1 MADVMYD
8 LRSLERGG
16 SMAFDYLRGRFRDPF
31 FLARTEDGDRKVK
44 FGNLGPYH
52 GSWQCQDDID
62 EVNVQLSAGN

>member
-1 MADVMYD
+1 MADVLYD

-31 FLARTEDGDRKVK
+31 FLARSDLGDRMVK
-44 FGNLGPYH
+44 FGNLGQYH